1 MFVHHM
7 AKLILPVV
15 EKNGHKNGEVYGGGG
30 EGGESEKELVYSR
43 ALPHTAAL
51 VICYLC
57 FWVS

>member
-1 MFVHHM
+1 M
-7 AKLILPVV
+7 ATKMG
-15 EKNGHKNGEVYGGGG
+15 KCMGGGG

-57 FWVS
+57 F